1 MFLFHLPPI
10 GIFGLV
16 DFAMVMIYSR
26 APIVF
31 AFLLATG
38 TPRLFTV
45 SFVIQDALLLPTPRP
60 LPRRFAVKD
69 SVNRDELHHDES
81 KGDPVLFESDDAL
94 SNTKINQPSKSDI
107 YSNEELLG
115 LLNMHE
121 SLSQS
126 IPDFLNADE
135 TVVIE
140 QANRVAPSLQ
150 EMIVQTVQEIE
161 KESTVDSSTNTLSI
175 DRKLNSLKFQS
186 SFSVPELERILPRI
200 RAIASDVDGTLL
212 GSDHTLH
219 PITEQA
225 IINAV
230 EASYSPMHPLQ
241 YFFPATGK
249 TRPGALGSLGP
260 KMKALLQQSP
270 GVYVQ
275 GLYCVDA
282 SGSVVFEKKLSR
294 IAVEQ
299 AERLATQCNITLIAY
314 DGDVLY
320 VTPSAH
326 RWHVD
331 EVSSRW
337 GEPPPVPL
345 DGLVS
350 EYQPCFHKILFM
362 GDDADTIRNDIRP
375 QLEALAASLDC
386 VVTQAIPTMLELL
399 PGGCSKALGVQKL
412 CEALGLDLATEVV
425 AIGDAENDLDMVRK
439 AAVGIAVG
447 NAVPSVKNV
456 ADVVMDDTNDDGAAG
471 QAIELFGLRKVVELL
486 TKE

>member
-1 MFLFHLPPI
+1 MCSYAS
-10 GIFGLV
+10 V
-16 DFAMVMIYSR
+16 AFAL
-26 APIVF
+26 
-31 AFLLATG
+31 LLAADTL
-38 TPRLFTV
+38 RLFAI
-45 SFVIQDALLLPTPRP
+45 SFVIENP
-60 LPRRFAVKD
+60 LPSRSLRPFLRQFYLRD
-69 SVNRDELHHDES
+69 SVNGDEHHHDES
-81 KGDPVLFESDDAL
+81 KSDPVLFESNDAV
-94 SNTKINQPSKSDI
+94 SIGKMNFPSKTDI
-107 YSNEELLG
+107 YSNVELAG
-115 LLNMHE
+115 LLNVHE
-121 SLSQS
+121 SLSQL
-126 IPDFLNADE
+126 IPDFLTADK
-135 TVVIE
+135 TVVLD
-140 QANRVAPSLQ
+140 QVNRVVPSLQ
-150 EMIVQTVQEIE
+150 EMIVQTIQEIE
-161 KESTVDSSTNTLSI
+161 NDSTIDSSADMLSN
-175 DRKLNSLKFQS
+175 DKKQEQWKSLKFQS
-186 SFSVPELERILPRI
+186 SFSVSEFEGILPRI

-230 EASYSPMHPLQ
+230 EASYSPIHSLQ

-249 TRPGALGSLGP
+249 TRPGALSSLGP

-299 AERLATQCNITLIAY
+299 AERLATQCNITLVAY
-314 DGDVLY
+314 DGDVLF

-326 RWHVD
+326 PWHVD
-331 EVSSRW
+331 EVSIRW

-345 DGLVS
+345 NGPAS

-362 GDDADTIRNDIRP
+362 GDDPDTIRNDIRP
-375 QLEALAASLDC
+375 QLEVLSASLDC

-412 CEALGLDLATEVV
+412 CEALGLDLATQVV
-425 AIGDAENDLDMVRK
+425 AIGDAENDLDMVRR

-456 ADVVMDDTNDDGAAG
+456 ADVVMDDANDDGAAG
-471 QAIELFGLRKVVELL
+471 QAIELFGLGKVVELI
-486 TKE
+486 TKEE